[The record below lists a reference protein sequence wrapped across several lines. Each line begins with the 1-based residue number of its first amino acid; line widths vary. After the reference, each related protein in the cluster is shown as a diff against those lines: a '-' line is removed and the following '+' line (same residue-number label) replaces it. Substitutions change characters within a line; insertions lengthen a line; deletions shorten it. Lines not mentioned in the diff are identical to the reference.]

1 MRRKWIKWVVWI
13 LLTPVILFV
22 ILMVLLY
29 VPPVQNLIRKQ
40 ATAIASEATGM
51 DISVERIDLRFP
63 LNLLVRGVQVV
74 QPVRADRQTA
84 AAPDDTLAVRQTP
97 DTLLLLESLNVRVQA
112 WPLIR
117 GQVEVDEVTLNGVSV
132 NSANL
137 IEGMHLKGVLGRFFL
152 ESHGIN
158 LKTEDAVLNRIELSD
173 THMLVVM
180 NDTTASEPDTTTT
193 ALNWKVALHKLALKN
208 VSVDLQMPLD
218 SMSLNARLGEAEIDD
233 ATADLGR
240 QAYGFR
246 QFQLS
251 GTSVNY
257 DTGNR
262 LGNALNSLIDT
273 GSLSNPDSTSVTPA
287 PGFDASHIALRDI
300 RVSIDSVLYAG
311 HDINAVIREFSMNE
325 RSGLSITSLTGRV
338 FADSTVIQV
347 PFLKLLTPHS
357 EMDFTAQTYWELVDI
372 PTTGRL
378 TARFNARIGKQDV
391 MLFAGD
397 LPETFKEAYP
407 FRPLV
412 IRAGT
417 EGNLKQ
423 MQISRF
429 NIDLPGAFTLDGG
442 GEMWNLTD
450 SLTRN
455 GNIDF
460 DIRTQNL
467 NFLTG
472 LTGVT
477 PDGSIVVPDSM
488 HLKARLIMDGPKY
501 DATLKLQEREGMLN
515 LLAHYNTATEVYQA
529 DLNVDALQLHHFLP
543 KDSIYTLSA
552 KIAAKGKGVDPAN
565 HRTTAV
571 LKASL
576 GELQYGRWNISGI
589 DLTAGLK
596 SALATVNLTSD
607 NPLLKMQA
615 NADMRL
621 DRKYLDGKLDMNVE
635 EVGLHELGISPKPL
649 QHPFAFTLGAEAR
662 RDSIKMKMDAG
673 DLDFQFRARS
683 TLKKLMEQG
692 TAFATL
698 LTKQIELKH
707 LDHAELRRALPSA
720 GMQLKAGKQNPVSYF
735 LATKDI
741 SFNDFTLR
749 FGTTPRRGING
760 RTAIH
765 GLRMDS
771 LQLDTIFFAISQD
784 TARMKLQ
791 GGVINGP
798 KNPQVVFRSTLT
810 GEIRNDDAELTLNYV
825 DAKGDTGLD
834 LGINARPLI
843 EGKGR
848 GNGIAFR
855 LTPAE
860 PVIAFQKFHFV
871 DGNDWIYLHKNMR
884 VYANVDMDS
893 KDGLCFR
900 MQSDRADTVS
910 LQNINLELIRFRLDK
925 LSGILPYMPPVT
937 GLFSAEANYIQTA
950 TSLQVSAEAGI
961 ENLTYERQPVGNIG
975 LGATWL
981 PGDAGTHYLN
991 AYFRSGDEEVMTADA
1006 VLTQKNGRDS
1016 IDVNTT
1022 FEHFPLSLA
1031 NAFVPD
1037 RMVSFTG
1044 DIDGGIYINGA
1055 MEKPKLSG
1063 ELSLDSVSIYAR
1075 QAGARY
1081 WFDNRPLKIEGNQLI
1096 FNKFAI
1102 YTTSRNPF
1110 TIDGNVDFRNME
1122 KPTAKL
1128 NLRAQNYT
1136 LLDAPRTKES
1146 MIYGKIFVDLNA
1158 TVRGPLDAL
1167 TMRGNMNL
1175 LGNTDVTY
1183 VLTDSPLTVEDRLGE
1198 LVKFTSFTDTTSVQQ
1213 TEAPTMSLGGMDMLM
1228 SVHIDDAVRLRADLS
1243 PDRSSRVELEGGGDL
1258 NLQYTPQGDLT
1269 LSGRYTLIGGMMKYA
1284 LPVIPLKEFQ
1294 FTNGSYVDWTGNPM
1308 NPKLNL
1314 TATERVRASVSDG
1327 DDNSGSRMVN
1337 FDVSIS
1343 IKNSLENPDLS
1354 FNLSAPED
1362 ASVQNELVAMSA
1374 DERSKQAITMLATGM
1389 YLYNGGKGGGLTMGS
1404 ALNSV
1409 LQSQI
1414 NSLTGNL
1421 KNASLSVGIED
1432 RTAAETGDKQTDYS
1446 FRYSQRF
1453 FNDRVQVIIGGKVSS
1468 GANATN
1474 DVESFID
1481 NISLEY
1487 RLDNSGTRYVRVFHN
1502 KNYESVLDGE
1512 ITETGVGLVLRRKMD
1527 KLSELFIFKRKKK
1540 IEPVSE

>member
-1 MRRKWIKWVVWI
+1 MRRKWLKWVVWI
-13 LLTPVILFV
+13 LLTPIILFA

-29 VPPVQNLIRKQ
+29 IPPVQNLIRKQ

-63 LNLLVRGVQVV
+63 LNLLVRGVQVI
-74 QPVRADRQTA
+74 QPIQADKQISS
-84 AAPDDTLAVRQTP
+84 APGDSLAVKQTP
-97 DTLLLLESLNVRVQA
+97 DTLLTLESLNVRVQA

-117 GQVEVDEVTLNGVSV
+117 GQVEVDEVTVNGVFL
-132 NSANL
+132 NSADL
-137 IEGMHLKGVLGRFFL
+137 IEGIRIRGVLGRFFL
-152 ESHGIN
+152 ESHGID
-158 LKTEDAVLNRIELSD
+158 LKKEDAVINRVELSD

-180 NDTTASEPDTTTT
+180 NDTTTAEPDTATT

-218 SMSLNARLGEAEIDD
+218 SMRLAARLGDAEVDD
-233 ATADLGR
+233 AVADLGG
-240 QAYGFR
+240 QMYGLKKFE
-246 QFQLS
+246 LS
-251 GTSVNY
+251 GTTVNY
-257 DTGNR
+257 DTGSQ
-262 LGNALNSLIDT
+262 LLSAINSLIDT
-273 GSLSNPDSTSVTPA
+273 GSLAATDSTGVKPA

-300 RVSIDSVLYAG
+300 RIGVDSVLYHG
-311 HDINAVIREFSMNE
+311 RNINAVIREFSMNE
-325 RSGLSITSLTGRV
+325 RSGLSVTSLTGRV
-338 FADSTVIQV
+338 YADSTVIQV
-347 PFLKLLTPHS
+347 PSLKLLTPHS
-357 EMDFTAQTYWELVDI
+357 EMDFTAQTYWELVEI
-372 PTTGRL
+372 PTSGRL
-378 TARFNARIGKQDV
+378 SARFNARIGKQDV

-397 LPETFKEAYP
+397 LPDTFKDAYP
-407 FRPLV
+407 FRPLT

-417 EGNLKQ
+417 EGNFKQ

-429 NIDLPGAFTLDGG
+429 NIDLPGAFTLNGG
-442 GEMWNLTD
+442 GEIWNLTD

-455 GNIDF
+455 GSIDF

-488 HLKARLIMDGPKY
+488 HLAARLGMDGPKY
-501 DATLKLQEREGMLN
+501 DATLKLKEREGLLN
-515 LLAHYNTATEVYQA
+515 LLAHYNTATEAYQA
-529 DLNVDALQLHHFLP
+529 DLHVDALQVHHFLP

-552 KIAAKGKGVDPAN
+552 KVAAKGKGFDPAN
-565 HRTTAV
+565 HRTVAAV
-571 LKASL
+571 QASL
-576 GELQYGRWNISGI
+576 GELQYGHWNISGI

-596 SALATVNLTSD
+596 SALATVHMTSD
-607 NPLLKMQA
+607 NALLKMQA
-615 NADMRL
+615 DADMRL
-621 DRKYLDGKLDMNVE
+621 D
-635 EVGLHELGISPKPL
+635 
-649 QHPFAFTLGAEAR
+649 
-662 RDSIKMKMDAG
+662 SIKMSMDAG

-683 TLKKLMEQG
+683 TLKKLLEQG
-692 TAFATL
+692 TAFSTL
-698 LTKQIELKH
+698 LTKQIELKQ
-707 LDHAELRRALPSA
+707 LDHAELRKALPSA

-741 SFNDFTLR
+741 SFDDFVLR

-798 KNPQVVFRSTLT
+798 KNPQFVFRSTLT
-810 GEIRNDDAELTLNYV
+810 GEIRNEDAELTLNYV

-843 EGKGR
+843 EGRGR

-860 PVIAFQKFHFV
+860 PIIAFQKFRFV
-871 DGNDWIYLHKNMR
+871 DNSDWIYLHKNMR

-893 KDGLCFR
+893 DDGLCFR
-900 MQSDRADTVS
+900 MQSDRSDTVS

-925 LSGILPYMPPVT
+925 LSGILPYMPRIT

-950 TSLQVSAEAGI
+950 TSLQVSAEAGV
-961 ENLTYERQPVGNIG
+961 EKLTYERQPVGNIG

-981 PGDAGTHYLN
+981 PGDKGTHYLN
-991 AYFRSGDEEVMTADA
+991 AYFRSGDQEVMTADA

-1016 IDVNTT
+1016 VEVNTT

-1031 NAFVPD
+1031 NAFMPD
-1037 RMVSFTG
+1037 QVVAFTG
-1044 DIDGGIYINGA
+1044 DIDGGLYISGA

-1063 ELSLDSVSIYAR
+1063 DLSLDSVSVYAR

-1081 WFDNRPLKIEGNQLI
+1081 WFDNRPLKIENNQLI

-1110 TIDGNVDFRNME
+1110 TIDGNIDFRNME
-1122 KPTAKL
+1122 NPTAKL

-1158 TVRGPLDAL
+1158 TVRGPLDGL

-1198 LVKFTSFTDTTSVQQ
+1198 LVTFTSFTDTTSVQA
-1213 TEAPTMSLGGMDMLM
+1213 TEVPTMSLGGMDMLM

-1294 FTNGSYVDWTGNPM
+1294 FVNGSYVDWTGNPM
-1308 NPKLNL
+1308 NPSLNL

-1327 DDNSGSRMVN
+1327 DDGGSRMVN

-1343 IKNSLENPDLS
+1343 IKNRLENPDLS
-1354 FNLSAPED
+1354 FNLSAPDD
-1362 ASVQNELVAMSA
+1362 ATVQGELAGMSA

-1389 YLYNGGKGGGLTMGS
+1389 YLYNSGKGGGLTMGS

-1414 NSLTGNL
+1414 NALTGNL

-1453 FNDRVQVIIGGKVSS
+1453 FNDRIQIVIGGKVSS

-1527 KLSELFIFKRKKK
+1527 RLSELFIFKRKKK
-1540 IEPVSE
+1540 VEPVSE